1 MNGLETQPPVGL
13 TTAEDPVLSPVE
25 VSEMLGGIPLGT
37 LKRWRTERTG
47 PVAIHMGRHVRYR
60 RSAVEAWLQQKDAEA
75 AAWMAS

>member
-1 MNGLETQPPVGL
+1 VKDLEVQAPVGL
-13 TTAEDPVLSPVE
+13 NTAEDPVLSPVE